1 MVSVAKDPVL
11 AVDGLSVSYAGSAAL
26 NGVSL
31 AVQAEELICVIG
43 ANGAGKTSLI
53 RTIAGIVRPSSGRI
67 RWCGRDITGMPP
79 WEICE
84 LGIAQVAE
92 GRELFP
98 SLTVEDN
105 LLIGGSLKRA
115 RGRRDVNLRR
125 VYELFPKLDERRRQ
139 SAGTLSGGEQ
149 QMVAIG
155 RAMMSEP
162 EMIMLD
168 EPSIGLSPV
177 LTGVMFNAVKTLHSR
192 KITILLV
199 EQNVASSL
207 SIGDRGY
214 VLENGTVVL
223 EGTGEDLLSNDEVR
237 RAYMGL

>member
-1 MVSVAKDPVL
+1 MAKEPLL
-11 AVDGLSVSYAGSAAL
+11 AVEGLNVGYAGSAAL
-26 NGVSL
+26 NDVSL

-53 RTIAGIVRPSSGRI
+53 RTIAGIVCPTRGRI
-67 RWCGRDITGMPP
+67 AWRGRDIVGMSP

-92 GRELFP
+92 GREVFP
-98 SLTVEDN
+98 NLSVEDN

-115 RGRRDVNLRR
+115 RGRRDANLRR
-125 VYELFPKLDERRRQ
+125 VYELFPRLDERRRQ

-149 QMVAIG
+149 QMLAIG

-162 EMIMLD
+162 EMIMFD
-168 EPSIGLSPV
+168 EPSIGLSPA
-177 LTGVMFNAVKTLHSR
+177 LTTVMFDVVKKLHSHR
-192 KITILLV
+192 ITILLV

-207 SIGDRGY
+207 AIGDRGY
-214 VLENGTVVL
+214 VLENGSIVL
-223 EGTGEDLLSNDEVR
+223 EGTGAGLLSNQDVR
-237 RAYMGL
+237 RAYLGL